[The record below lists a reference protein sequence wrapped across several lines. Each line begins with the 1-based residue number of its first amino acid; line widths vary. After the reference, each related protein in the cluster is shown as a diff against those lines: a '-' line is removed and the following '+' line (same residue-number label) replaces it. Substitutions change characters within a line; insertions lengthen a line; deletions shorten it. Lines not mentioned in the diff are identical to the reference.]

1 MKSHLIYGKAI
12 LFQPDD
18 PLSPLEPFFDE
29 VWQAQ
34 ALALAN
40 SMVHSGHFTNT
51 DWAEALGSA
60 LNAAERDN
68 APDTLDTYYGAV
80 LNALESLTENS
91 AGISAESRQQRRAD
105 WEAAYRHT
113 PHGSPV
119 KL

>member
-1 MKSHLIYGKAI
+1 MKSHLIYGKVI

-18 PLSPLEPFFDE
+18 PFSPPEPVFDE
-29 VWQAQ
+29 AWQAQ

-40 SMVHSGHFTNT
+40 SMVQSGHLTNT
-51 DWAEALGSA
+51 DWAEALGAA
-60 LNAAERDN
+60 LKVAERDN

-80 LNALESLTENS
+80 LNALETLLENY

-105 WEAAYRHT
+105 WEAAYRNT

-119 KL
+119 EL